1 MLLNCTNLPDVPL
14 YHVIGI
20 VGQQVPIYLMSHYTS
35 NMMKC
40 VECMLPEAPMIPTEN
55 VTSLNENQSILGSLQ
70 TSAALTQFKPIPQS
84 NIICFISKS
93 GSSQKSSKVVHTDFA
108 ISLVLLH

>member
-55 VTSLNENQSILGSLQ
+55 VTSLNENQSILGSSQ

-84 NIICFISKS
+84 NIFFLFYIQKWFITEEQQS
-93 GSSQKSSKVVHTDFA
+93 GSYR
-108 ISLVLLH
+108 LCN